1 MLHCGTKEIRTP
13 RLTLRRFVPED
24 APAMFRNWAS
34 DPEVTQY
41 LTWPAH
47 SSQAVTEWVL
57 ADWVSSYSKADFYQ
71 WAIVL
76 RAQGEEPIGCIS
88 VVHTD
93 DAVSAVEIGY
103 CLGRAWWRKGI
114 ASEALSAVMDFFFV
128 ETDAQRVCARHDPAN
143 PHSGQVMRKCGM
155 TYEGTLRRADRN
167 NQGIC
172 DVSWYSILR
181 EERRV
186 KQSVEQ

>member
-1 MLHCGTKEIRTP
+1 MRHCGTKEIRTL

-47 SSQAVTEWVL
+47 SSQAVTEWVI

-76 RAQGEEPIGCIS
+76 RAQGVQLVGRVEG
-88 VVHTD
+88 VVGPARVD
-93 DAVSAVEIGY
+93 ELQGVFQV
-103 CLGRAWWRKGI
+103 
-114 ASEALSAVMDFFFV
+114 DF
-128 ETDAQRVCARHDPAN
+128 AP
-143 PHSGQVMRKCGM
+143 
-155 TYEGTLRRADRN
+155 
-167 NQGIC
+167 
-172 DVSWYSILR
+172 
-181 EERRV
+181 
-186 KQSVEQ
+186 